1 MQLSPGLRRV
11 GNEIVASYLF
21 IDDRGVTI
29 VDAALPGHHRELIAE
44 LADAGLTIDDVR
56 AVILTHGDSDH
67 LGFAER
73 LRRDH
78 GVRVYVH
85 SADADRAKGGE
96 KPPTSFGR
104 GIRPWPIVRFFAYA
118 LGKGGAKTE
127 YLTDARPLQGGERL
141 ADLPGSPE
149 IIPLPGHSPGSVAV
163 LSRELDAIAVGDALT
178 TRHVLTGRRGP
189 QPAPFTDEP
198 DLAIDSLD
206 RLAATD
212 ATWVLPGHG
221 TPWNGGTAEAV
232 RLVREAAAASVH

>member
-1 MQLSPGLRRV
+1 MQLTPGLRRV

-29 VDAALPGHHRELIAE
+29 VDAGLAGHYGDLLAE

-56 AVILTHGDSDH
+56 AVILTHGDTDH

-78 GVRVYVH
+78 GVPVYVH
-85 SADADRAKGGE
+85 AADLDRAKGGD
-96 KPPTSFGR
+96 KPATSFGR
-104 GIRPWPIVRFFAYA
+104 GVRPWPVVRFFAYA

-127 YLTDARPLQGGERL
+127 YLTDARTLEGGEHL

-149 IIPLPGHSPGSVAV
+149 IIAMPGHSPGSVAV
-163 LSRELDAIAVGDALT
+163 HSPALDAIAVGDALT

-189 QPAPFTDEP
+189 QPAPFTDAP
-198 DLAIDSLD
+198 DTALDSLA

-221 TPWNGGTAEAV
+221 TPWNHGAAEAV

>member
-1 MQLSPGLRRV
+1 MELSPGLRRV
-11 GNEIVASYLF
+11 GNEIVAAYLF

-29 VDAALPGHHRELIAE
+29 VDAALPGHHRDLVAE
-44 LADAGLTIDDVR
+44 LAEAGLTVDDVR

-67 LGFAER
+67 VGFAER

-78 GVRVYVH
+78 GVPVYVH
-85 SADADRAKGGE
+85 AADADRAKGGD
-96 KPPTSFGR
+96 KPATSLGR
-104 GIRPWPIVRFFAYA
+104 GIRPWPLVRFFAYA

-127 YLTDARPLQGGERL
+127 YLREVRTLDGGERL

-149 IIPLPGHSPGSVAV
+149 IIAMPGHSPGSVAV
-163 LSRELDAIAVGDALT
+163 HSRELDAIAVGDALT

-198 DLAIDSLD
+198 DAAIDSLD

-221 TPWNGGTAEAV
+221 TPWNGGVEAAV
-232 RLVREAAAASVH
+232 RAVEAAAAASAR

>member
-1 MQLSPGLRRV
+1 MELSPGLRRV
-11 GNEIVASYLF
+11 GNEIVAAYLF

-29 VDAALPGHHRELIAE
+29 VDAALPGHHRDLVAE
-44 LADAGLTIDDVR
+44 LAEAGLTVDDVR

-78 GVRVYVH
+78 GVPVYVH
-85 SADADRAKGGE
+85 AADADRAKGGD
-96 KPPTSFGR
+96 KPATSLGR
-104 GIRPWPIVRFFAYA
+104 GIRPWPLVRFFAYA

-127 YLTDARPLQGGERL
+127 YLREVRTLDGGERL

-149 IIPLPGHSPGSVAV
+149 IIAMPGHSPGSVAV
-163 LSRELDAIAVGDALT
+163 HSRELDAIAVGDALT

-198 DLAIDSLD
+198 DAAIDSLD

-221 TPWNGGTAEAV
+221 TPWNGGAAEAV
-232 RLVREAAAASVH
+232 RLVREAAAASVR